1 MKVKDCKIGDRF
13 RMSILGNTADYLV
26 LDIKD
31 NQYLLDVGV
40 KNKNGVIN
48 QCQFPLALHWNNL
61 PVILLSASINIPES
75 IDEMLEI
82 FDSQD

>member
-1 MKVKDCKIGDRF
+1 MKTVSDCKIGDRF
-13 RMSILGNTADYLV
+13 RMSILGYTADYLV

-40 KNKNGVIN
+40 KDKNGIIN

-61 PVILLSASINIPES
+61 PVILLSSIIPNT
-75 IDEMLEI
+75 IDNVLEM